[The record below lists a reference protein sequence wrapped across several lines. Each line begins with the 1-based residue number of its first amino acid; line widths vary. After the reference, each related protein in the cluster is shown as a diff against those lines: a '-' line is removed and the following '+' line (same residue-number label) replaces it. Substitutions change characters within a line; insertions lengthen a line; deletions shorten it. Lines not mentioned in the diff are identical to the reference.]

1 MAASPAVPGSP
12 AELSSMATALD
23 ELARRVSSIAD
34 RYSGS
39 KQDDVA
45 AELYEVE
52 RALKGAYRRLAKV
65 ADTLG

>member
-1 MAASPAVPGSP
+1 MS
-12 AELSSMATALD
+12 TALE

-39 KQDDVA
+39 KRDDVA

-52 RALKGAYRRLAKV
+52 RALKGAHRRLAKV